1 MSGWLL
7 PQAVER
13 HLVYLPDWPTRMR
26 LRMHPRRPVSRA
38 GWLHCRQLLY
48 SFQEG
53 AQMELGDVLAGG
65 WCPALDFLFADRDT
79 GHDSRP
85 VVRLST
91 GLVAK
96 SGPDILVSRRLG
108 LRPLDLRPVSVLP
121 RHWIDRGL
129 DHVLRIAV
137 PPPLFDGTI
146 LQVFQVAPGP
156 GFCWR
161 SALLASTFATA
172 DGSYL
177 KDLKV

>member
-1 MSGWLL
+1 MSEWLL

-13 HLVYLPDWPTRMR
+13 HLVYLLGLPTRMR

-38 GWLHCRQLLY
+38 GRLRRRQLLY

-65 WCPALDFLFADRDT
+65 WCPALDFLSADRGT

-85 VVRLST
+85 VARLST

-108 LRPLDLRPVSVLP
+108 HWPLDLRSVSALARHLP

-137 PPPLFDGTI
+137 PPRCSMAQSCSCSRWHPD
-146 LQVFQVAPGP
+146 QVSAGGRP
-156 GFCWR
+156 CWR
-161 SALLASTFATA
+161 RRSPRPMAAI
-172 DGSYL
+172 
-177 KDLKV
+177 

>member
-1 MSGWLL
+1 
-7 PQAVER
+7 
-13 HLVYLPDWPTRMR
+13 
-26 LRMHPRRPVSRA
+26 
-38 GWLHCRQLLY
+38 
-48 SFQEG
+48 
-53 AQMELGDVLAGG
+53 MELGDVLAGG
-65 WCPALDFLFADRDT
+65 WCPALYFLSADRDT

-85 VVRLST
+85 VARLST

-108 LRPLDLRPVSVLP
+108 HWPLDLRSVSALARHLP

-137 PPPLFDGTI
+137 PPAVDGTI
-146 LQVFQVAPGP
+146 LQLFQVAPGP

-177 KDLKV
+177 KDLEV